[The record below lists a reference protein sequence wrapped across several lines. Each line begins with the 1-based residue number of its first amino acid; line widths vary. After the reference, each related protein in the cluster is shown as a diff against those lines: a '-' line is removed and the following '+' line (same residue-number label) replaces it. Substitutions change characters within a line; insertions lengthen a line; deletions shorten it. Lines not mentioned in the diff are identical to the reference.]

1 MIDTGGEMMSI
12 KLTIHP
18 GRLTVLMKRTKDS
31 VSQITEAARDSVSVV
46 SIKAEDVL
54 TQSRL
59 QREIADLKE
68 EIDLQMQAVGELLY
82 ATHRG
87 KPSNSEEM
95 QKILDYLDSLYEQ
108 MEGHQEQLSFLRDF
122 YPHSEPNRRQNPCD
136 CTCDENSLD
145 CCGNHTACRCESDQ
159 VCSCETSDLPCDN

>member
-1 MIDTGGEMMSI
+1 MMSI

-82 ATHRG
+82 ATTAANRPTARKCRKFSTIWIVCMSRWKDIRSSCHSCVISIPTANPIGVRTPVTAPVMRTPWTAAAIIQRAAVSLTKYAAV
-87 KPSNSEEM
+87 KPAIS
-95 QKILDYLDSLYEQ
+95 
-108 MEGHQEQLSFLRDF
+108 
-122 YPHSEPNRRQNPCD
+122 PA
-136 CTCDENSLD
+136 T
-145 CCGNHTACRCESDQ
+145 TESAP
-159 VCSCETSDLPCDN
+159 TI